1 MSAAPAKADEHI
13 LVSRDGA
20 VQIIRFNRPD
30 KKNAITRAMYAALTQ
45 ALADAEADDA
55 VRCHVILG
63 QPAAFTSGNDLADFL
78 AFATTGEMGTE
89 VLDLLQLLPG
99 LRKPLVSGVDGL
111 AIGIGTT
118 LHMHCDL
125 TLATE
130 RSVFKTPFVD
140 LGLVAEAG
148 SSLLAPAIMGHQ
160 RAFALLAMGDDF
172 SASQAAE
179 AGLIWKVVGEDALEA
194 EVMATA
200 ERLAA
205 KPPEALALT
214 KRLMKGD
221 HGPLEARIAE
231 EAGLFADRLKSDEA
245 RAAFMAFMA
254 RKGA

>member
-1 MSAAPAKADEHI
+1 MSAQPDTSDAHI
-13 LVSRDGA
+13 LVSREGA
-20 VQIIRFNRPD
+20 IQIARFNRPD
-30 KKNAITRAMYAALTQ
+30 KKNAITRAMYADLTRALG
-45 ALADAEADDA
+45 DGEADDA

-63 QPAAFTSGNDLADFL
+63 QPGAFTSGNDLADFL

-89 VLDLLQLLPG
+89 VLDLLRLLPR

-148 SSLLAPAIMGHQ
+148 SSLLAPAMMGHQ
-160 RAFALLAMGDDF
+160 RAFALLAMGEDF
-172 SASQAAE
+172 TARQAAD
-179 AGLIWKVVGEDALEA
+179 AGLIWKIVGEATLEG

-214 KRLMKGD
+214 KRLLKGD
-221 HGPLEARIAE
+221 RGPLDARIAE
-231 EAGLFADRLKSDEA
+231 EAELFADRLKSDEA

-254 RKGA
+254 RKGS